1 MAAPPLLTF
10 LLDTNAVIALEPYAG
25 SDDEQSPAL
34 ADLLRLAREH
44 NHHVVVHPANYDDL
58 RETADEGH
66 RAANLRALRKYELI
80 GEPPIAD
87 DLRDAF
93 GSVVDGS
100 NDHRDLRLLAAAAA
114 GAATHLVTNDRR
126 LLRRAARAGL
136 EEQVLRPA
144 EALTLLR
151 TLYPEDPTAPP
162 QVHRRMAA
170 ELRLDESIFDSLRK
184 DYAEFDQWIRAT
196 VAPDPNRRV
205 WTVEDADG
213 GYRAIA
219 IVKLSDDHPLV
230 PGRKLMKISTFKV
243 DERAEGEK
251 LGELLLKT
259 VLGWAATKHVEAMFV
274 TVIKDEAKQL
284 LVRFLET
291 FGFDE
296 VGQLPGTENEWVF
309 EKTLRPEPD
318 APIDPLAY
326 HVRYGPPAIAPQ
338 GDVFVVPIQP
348 HWYGGL
354 FPDSPAEEADAA
366 ALFDLT
372 ELLPFG
378 NALRKAYLSNS
389 KRRALPAGA
398 VLLFYRSAGD
408 KPGSGAVRAIG
419 VVERTLRSADPSE
432 VLAFVGRR
440 TVYSA
445 EEVAG
450 MCQSGVIAVLFRQD
464 RFLAGPWSLDELIE
478 MRVLRGAPQAITQA
492 ASDEGRAWVLR
503 QLSV

>member
-25 SDDEQSPAL
+25 SGDEQSPAL

-80 GEPPIAD
+80 GEPPIPD

-93 GSVVDGS
+93 GSVVEGS

-126 LLRRAARAGL
+126 LLRRAGRAGL

-151 TLYPEDPTAPP
+151 TLYPEDPAAPP
-162 QVHRRMAA
+162 QVHPRMAA
-170 ELRLDESIFDSLRK
+170 ELRLDEPIFNSLRR
-184 DYAEFDQWIRAT
+184 DYAEFDQWIRTT

-259 VLGWAATKHVEAMFV
+259 VLGWAATKRVEAMFV
-274 TVIKDEAKQL
+274 TVIRDEAKQL

-291 FGFDE
+291 FGFE
-296 VGQLPGTENEWVF
+296 EAGQLPGTENEWVF
-309 EKTLRPEPD
+309 EKTLQPEPGTR
-318 APIDPLAY
+318 IDPLTY
-326 HVRYGPPAIAPQ
+326 HVKYGPPAIASH
-338 GDVFVVPIQP
+338 GNVFVVPIQP

-354 FPDSPAEEADAA
+354 FPDSPAEEAEAL
-366 ALFDLT
+366 ALFDVT
-372 ELLPFG
+372 ELFPFG
-378 NALRKAYLSNS
+378 NALRKAYLSSSN
-389 KRRALPAGA
+389 RRELPAGA
-398 VLLFYRSAGD
+398 VLLFYRSAGG
-408 KPGSGAVRAIG
+408 KRGSGAVRAVG
-419 VVERTLRSADPSE
+419 VVERTIRSSNPTDI
-432 VLAFVGRR
+432 LAFVGRR

-445 EEVAG
+445 EEVG
-450 MCQSGVIAVLFRQD
+450 RMCQGGAIAVLFRQD
-464 RFLAGPWSLDELIE
+464 RFLEEPWALDELIE
-478 MRVLRGAPQAITQA
+478 MRVLNGPPQTITQA
-492 ASDEGRAWVLR
+492 VSNEGRAWVLQ
-503 QLSV
+503 QLSA